1 MGECLIIK
9 RGGGI
14 SSDDLTSTRA
24 QVLAGYTA
32 VTKDSDDEATEG
44 TMPNNPAMDATLNA
58 GQSKVIPAGY
68 TPGGTVTAN
77 SLASQTQANAIAANL
92 TNGKTAWVNGIRI
105 VGTGADNQS
114 FYNNGYSTGFAAG
127 QGSLKSATY
136 TYNDYLPSNKM
147 FTYNTGHQLVA
158 VNGRLQSCIVYKWQQ
173 NYNAYVQAG
182 DFRVEFSGT
191 NFTIHFPGSATDKT
205 NTSGG
210 RSKTIVVVTYYY
222 FN

>member
-1 MGECLIIK
+1 MGECLILK

-92 TNGKTAWVNGIRI
+92 TNGKTAWVNGKQIT
-105 VGTGADNQS
+105 GTGADNQS
-114 FYNNGYSTGFAAG
+114 FYNNGYSTGFAEG
-127 QGSLKSATY
+127 QASLKSATY
-136 TYNDYLPSNKM
+136 TYNARLPENKQ

-158 VNGRLQSCIVYKWQQ
+158 VNGRMQNCIVYKWQQ
-173 NYNAYVQAG
+173 SYNAYIQAG
-182 DFRVEFSGT
+182 DFHVEFSGT
-191 NFTIHFPGSATDKT
+191 NFTIYFPGAAVDHDQ
-205 NTSGG
+205 NTV
-210 RSKTIVVVTYYY
+210 VVVTYWY

>member
-1 MGECLIIK
+1 M
-9 RGGGI
+9 
-14 SSDDLTSTRA
+14 
-24 QVLAGYTA
+24 LAGYTA

-77 SLASQTQANAIAANL
+77 SLSSQTPANAVAANL
-92 TNGKTAWVNGIRI
+92 TKGKTAWVKGKQIT
-105 VGTGADNQS
+105 GTGADNQS

-136 TYNDYLPSNKM
+136 TYNDYLPSNKI

-158 VNGRLQSCIVYKWQQ
+158 VNGRLKSCVVYKWQQ

-205 NTSGG
+205 DTSGG

>member
-1 MGECLIIK
+1 
-9 RGGGI
+9 
-14 SSDDLTSTRA
+14 
-24 QVLAGYTA
+24 
-32 VTKDSDDEATEG
+32 
-44 TMPNNPAMDATLNA
+44 MPNNPAMDATLNA
-58 GQSKVIPAGY
+58 GESKVIPAGY

-77 SLASQTQANAIAANL
+77 SLSSQTPANAIAANL
-92 TNGKTAWVNGIRI
+92 TNGKTAWVNGKQIT
-105 VGTGADNQS
+105 GTGADNQS
-114 FYNNGYSTGFAAG
+114 FYNNGYSTGFADG
-127 QGSLKSATY
+127 QASLKSATY
-136 TYNDYLPSNKM
+136 TYNDYLPSNKV
-147 FTYNTGHQLVA
+147 FTYNTGHKLVA

-191 NFTIHFPGSATDKT
+191 NFTIYFPGAATDET